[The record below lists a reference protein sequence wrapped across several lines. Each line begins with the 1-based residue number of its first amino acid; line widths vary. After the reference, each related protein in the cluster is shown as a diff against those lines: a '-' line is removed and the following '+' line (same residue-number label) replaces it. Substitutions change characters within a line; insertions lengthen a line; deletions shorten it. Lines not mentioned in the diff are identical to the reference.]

1 MYQYILLQY
10 LKLHPI
16 HLGILKENQPTQSWS
31 RPRKD
36 RRWRTASIVTRDG
49 RSHVGLDMYPA
60 YVHIYI
66 YTLKQISTYCVHTYE
81 L

>member
-60 YVHIYI
+60 YVHILYI
-66 YTLKQISTYCVHTYE
+66 YA
-81 L
+81 